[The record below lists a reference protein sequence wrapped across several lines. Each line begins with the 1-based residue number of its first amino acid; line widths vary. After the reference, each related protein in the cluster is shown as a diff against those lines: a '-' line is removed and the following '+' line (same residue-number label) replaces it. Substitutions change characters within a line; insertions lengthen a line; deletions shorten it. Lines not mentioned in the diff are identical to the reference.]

1 LLAGCGPAPWNDP
14 YPRGQARQNLFH
26 SSFDERPK
34 HLDPARSYSSNEYAF
49 LAQIYEPP
57 LQYHL
62 LLRPYRLVPLS
73 ATEVPE
79 PAYFDGDGNPL
90 PHDAEIGAIAY
101 SDYLIRIRP
110 GIRFQPHPAFARDA
124 RGALRYHALT
134 PGDLDGINRLGD
146 FPETGSRA
154 LTAEDFAYQIK
165 RLAAPWLHSPI
176 AGVMGTYIRG
186 FADLAQRLE
195 AQAPGDP
202 VARVQTLREAVI
214 EGVEILDP
222 YSLRIRVNGKYP
234 QFAYWLAMPFFA
246 PLPWEAEHFYAQPG
260 MAERNIV
267 LDWYPLGT
275 GPFMLSENNPNL
287 RMVLS
292 RNPNF
297 GGEAYPSEGMP
308 GDREAGRLV
317 DAGRPLPLV
326 DGAIFSLEKEDIPRW
341 NKFLQGYYDNSGIA
355 SDAFDQAV
363 RLGAG
368 GEPMLTEAMRG
379 KGIELL
385 TAVEPS
391 IFYMGFNMLDPVI
404 GGSSQRT
411 RLLRRAI
418 SIAMDYEEFISIF
431 ANGRGLPAQ
440 GPIAPGIFGYRE
452 GESGINP
459 YVYAWRDGRPVRRG
473 IEEARGLLEQAG
485 YPGGR
490 DQETGRALS
499 INFEAV
505 ATGPDDKARLNWIR
519 KQFAKLGIELVIRS
533 TDYNRFQEKM
543 HNGTGQVFMWGWNAD
558 YPDPENFLFLLYG
571 PNGKVEHQGENAA
584 NYSNPDFDRL
594 FDVMKYMDDGP
605 QRQAVIDQLVEIAR
619 RDAPWVWGFNPKSFS
634 LHHQWVHNAVPNTMA
649 NNTLKYRRLEPELRE
664 RLQAQWNP
672 PVLWPLWTLLGLGV
686 ALVLPALWL
695 VRRRERSTAL

>member
-1 LLAGCGPAPWNDP
+1 MLAGCGPAPWNDP
-14 YPRGQARQNLFH
+14 YPHGQARQNLFH

-90 PHDAEIGAIAY
+90 PHDAETGVIAY

-110 GIRFQPHPAFARDA
+110 GIRFQPHPALARDA
-124 RGALRYHALT
+124 HGALRYHALT
-134 PGDLDGINRLGD
+134 PGDLDGINRLSD
-146 FPETGSRA
+146 FPETGSRE

-195 AQAPGDP
+195 AQAPSDP

-214 EGVEILDP
+214 EGVEVLDP

-267 LDWYPLGT
+267 LDWYPVGT

-317 DAGRPLPLV
+317 DAGRPLPLM

-363 RLGAG
+363 RLGAS
-368 GEPMLTEAMRG
+368 GEPMLTEAMRE

-404 GGSSQRT
+404 GGGSQRT

-452 GESGINP
+452 GEAGINP

-473 IEEARGLLEQAG
+473 IEEARRLLEQAG

-505 ATGPDDKARLNWIR
+505 ATGPDDKSRLNWIR

-584 NYSNPDFDRL
+584 NYSNPEFDRL

-605 QRQAVIDQLVEIAR
+605 ERQAVIDQLVEIAR

-664 RLQAQWNP
+664 RLQRQWNP
-672 PVLWPLWTLLGLGV
+672 PILWPLWTLLGVGV